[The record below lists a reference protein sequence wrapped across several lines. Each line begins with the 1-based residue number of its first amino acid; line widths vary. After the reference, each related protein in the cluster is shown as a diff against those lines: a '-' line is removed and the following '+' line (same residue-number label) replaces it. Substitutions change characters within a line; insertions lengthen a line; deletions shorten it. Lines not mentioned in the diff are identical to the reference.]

1 MEQLS
6 DAELMRIVRSGR
18 TIQMALVGDP
28 VALRLC
34 LDRIYP
40 ARRDRPVTFALPPIN
55 CARDAA
61 DISAAVAAAVS
72 NGDIT
77 LGEATEVAK
86 LIDTYVKAYKAAE
99 LDDRTAPI
107 RQLTDAELNRI
118 AYARRSEG
126 SELLRQSGAT
136 ILYDRILPTSR
147 Q

>member
-118 AYARRSEG
+118 A
-126 SELLRQSGAT
+126 
-136 ILYDRILPTSR
+136 
-147 Q
+147 

>member
-18 TIQMALVGDP
+18 TIQMALVGDA
-28 VALRLC
+28 VA
-34 LDRIYP
+34 P

-118 AYARRSEG
+118 AYADHDSAEQRAPK
-126 SELLRQSGAT
+126 LLLLNPR
-136 ILYDRILPTSR
+136 
-147 Q
+147 

>member
-1 MEQLS
+1 
-6 DAELMRIVRSGR
+6 
-18 TIQMALVGDP
+18 MALDGDA

-61 DISAAVAAAVS
+61 DISAAVAAAAS

-86 LIDTYVKAYKAAE
+86 LIDSYVRAYKAAE
-99 LDDRTAPI
+99 LDDRMAPL
-107 RQLTDAELNRI
+107 RRLTDAELNRI
-118 AYARRSEG
+118 AQTDG
-126 SELLRQSGAT
+126 TPTLQPPKLLVLNPS
-136 ILYDRILPTSR
+136 
-147 Q
+147 